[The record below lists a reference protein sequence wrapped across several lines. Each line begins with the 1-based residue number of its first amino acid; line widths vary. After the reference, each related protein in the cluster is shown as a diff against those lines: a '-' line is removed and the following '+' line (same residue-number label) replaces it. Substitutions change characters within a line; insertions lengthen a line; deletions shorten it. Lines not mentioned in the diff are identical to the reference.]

1 MTNGAGG
8 PHGHKAGKKRRGQKP
23 KGKGAQS
30 PPKPK
35 SLLAA
40 GIATGKSQ

>member
-8 PHGHKAGKKRRGQKP
+8 PHGHKAGKKKRGKKI

-35 SLLAA
+35 SRLAA
-40 GIATGKSQ
+40 GIAAGKSQ